1 MINIESNESI
11 VNTSQE
17 RVFTFLGDFRNF
29 SGMMPEDI
37 MQNIVLE
44 EQVCRFEIKGL
55 GPAGLTIEEKVPYSL
70 LKIKNTNDTPA
81 DFTLKVVI
89 SPVTS
94 ESTSVKFLLDARM
107 NMFIEMMARGPLQK
121 FLDLLAEKV
130 KDIK

>member
-1 MINIESNESI
+1 MINLQSDESI

-17 RVFTFLGDFRNF
+17 RVFTFLSDFRNF
-29 SGMMPEDI
+29 SGMMPEDT
-37 MQNIVLE
+37 MHNIVLE
-44 EQVCRFEIKGL
+44 EQICRFEIKGL
-55 GPAGLTIEEKVPYSL
+55 GPAGLVIDEKVPYSL
-70 LKIKNTNDTPA
+70 LKIRNTGDTPA

-94 ESTSVKFLLDARM
+94 ESVSVRFLLDARM
-107 NMFIEMMARGPLQK
+107 NMFIEMMARAPLQK